1 MNIEYNGKIVFL
13 SQDEINYLDS
23 KQQIVHYSSG
33 KMEYNNMEVYRTENS
48 GLSVKNNFLGE

>member
-23 KQQIVHYSSG
+23 KQQIVHYNSG

>member
-1 MNIEYNGKIVFL
+1 MNIEYNGKVVFL

-23 KQQIVHYSSG
+23 KQQIVHYNSD
-33 KMEYNNMEVYRTENS
+33 KMKYNNMEVYRTENS

>member
-1 MNIEYNGKIVFL
+1 MNIEYNGKVVFL

-23 KQQIVHYSSG
+23 KQQIVHYNSG
-33 KMEYNNMEVYRTENS
+33 KMKYNNMEVYRTENS